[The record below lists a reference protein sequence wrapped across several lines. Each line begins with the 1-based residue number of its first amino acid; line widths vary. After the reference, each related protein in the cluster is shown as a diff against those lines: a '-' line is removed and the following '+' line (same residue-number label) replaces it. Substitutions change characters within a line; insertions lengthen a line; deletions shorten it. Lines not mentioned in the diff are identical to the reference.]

1 MSVLVGLLE
10 LLMRAA
16 REAKSTDIDADGS
29 DQAILE
35 DMAAD
40 DAEEEDIEE
49 EEAGG

>member
-1 MSVLVGLLE
+1 VSFLVGLLE

-16 REAKSTDIDADGS
+16 REAKSDDVDADSS
-29 DQAILE
+29 DLALQE

-49 EEAGG
+49 EEAG